1 MQTAIVR
8 HILVKDKD
16 LAEQLKKKLQNGADF
31 AKIAKQYSTCNSAK
45 RGGELG
51 EVKKGQLVPVIDK
64 VVFCTFWKFS
74 SSRYDGFPNRLY
86 HLKAFCLNFVF

>member
-31 AKIAKQYSTCNSAK
+31 AKLAKQYS
-45 RGGELG
+45 
-51 EVKKGQLVPVIDK
+51 
-64 VVFCTFWKFS
+64 
-74 SSRYDGFPNRLY
+74 
-86 HLKAFCLNFVF
+86 

>member
-16 LAEQLKKKLQNGADF
+16 LAEQLKKRIQSGADF

-51 EVKKGQLVPVIDK
+51 
-64 VVFCTFWKFS
+64 
-74 SSRYDGFPNRLY
+74 
-86 HLKAFCLNFVF
+86 